1 MNHMKVTAIIPDDL
15 IIEVKKYTKG
25 KNITD
30 SLITALKAWLSSEK
44 MKELNMNVAENP
56 LEFNDKFDIQ
66 TFRDR
71 R

>member
-1 MNHMKVTAIIPDDL
+1 MKVTAIIPDEL
-15 IIEVKKYTKG
+15 VEEIRKYTGG

-30 SLITALKAWLSSEK
+30 SLIIALKAWLSSEK
-44 MKELNMNVAENP
+44 MKELNRTVDENP

-66 TFRDR
+66 TFRER